1 MHAGIH
7 GQEAARHNSKVTKRH
22 FCQGANLW
30 AKDRWNP
37 AQGVGRGGG
46 NPGIESELITA
57 ACCCPALPKPS
68 GLAMQLRVCFTGPG
82 E

>member
-7 GQEAARHNSKVTKRH
+7 GQEAARHYSKVTKRR
-22 FCQGANLW
+22 FCQWANVW

-46 NPGIESELITA
+46 NPGVRVRADHSCVL
-57 ACCCPALPKPS
+57 LP
-68 GLAMQLRVCFTGPG
+68 GFA
-82 E
+82 